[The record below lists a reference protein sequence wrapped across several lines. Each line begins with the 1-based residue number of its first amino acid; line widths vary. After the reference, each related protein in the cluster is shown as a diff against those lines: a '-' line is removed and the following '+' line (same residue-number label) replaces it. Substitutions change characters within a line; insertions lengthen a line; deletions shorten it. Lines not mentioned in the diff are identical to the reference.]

1 MMAFAVGM
9 GALWLGTVPLTSGV
23 IAKMFGPANLGLLF
37 GVCFLSHQIGSFL
50 GIWIGG
56 YMFDLTG
63 NYDLIWILTVFA
75 GFMAAALHWPI
86 KERAIGQPA

>member
-1 MMAFAVGM
+1 MCIRDR
-9 GALWLGTVPLTSGV
+9 LWLGTVPLTSGV
-23 IAKMFGPANLGLLF
+23 IAKMFGPANLGMLF

-63 NYDLIWILTVFA
+63 NYDMIWILTALA
-75 GFMAAALHWPI
+75 GFMAAVLNWPI
-86 KERAIGQPA
+86 KESAIEQPA